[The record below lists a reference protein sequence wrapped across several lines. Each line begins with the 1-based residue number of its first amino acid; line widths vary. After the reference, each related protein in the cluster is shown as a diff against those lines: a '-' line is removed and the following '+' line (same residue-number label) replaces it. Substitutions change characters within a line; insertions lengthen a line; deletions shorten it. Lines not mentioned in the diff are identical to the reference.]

1 MRVWLVVESTS
12 FGGRNGVESWCKR
25 QPIVGGSPRKGCGAS
40 VIVETTSFSGR
51 NPADLSL
58 FGSLLH
64 NKAQPS

>member
-12 FGGRNGVESWCKR
+12 FSRRNGVESWCRR
-25 QPIVGGSPRKGCGAS
+25 QPIVGGSPGMWCGAW

-51 NPADLSL
+51 NLADSLL

-64 NKAQPS
+64 NKAKPS